1 MSHQPRSDSHAPP
14 VSGPEDETVRLR
26 AELERARQQLAF
38 YAGFDQ
44 TIRDNVARSAEL
56 LRQAETAQAEA
67 DRHAAEARQE
77 ATRLRAEREAW
88 QAAVAE
94 QVATVRA
101 GIDGLARLLGDGAA
115 APAVDDDAEAADGGS
130 ATAGAPRGH
139 GIDAGGVASAVEPE
153 PVAMTIIVH
162 GVPDARTAQALRG
175 RLAGIGALD
184 RVVAREFMAGVARF
198 EAVGRRLSADDL
210 RDWDGAGGPLP
221 VTLRPELVELAYPG
235 ALAG

>member
-1 MSHQPRSDSHAPP
+1 MPHHSRSDSDAQPASDPP
-14 VSGPEDETVRLR
+14 DETVWLR
-26 AELERARQQLAF
+26 AELERAKQQLAF
-38 YAGFDQ
+38 YAEFDQ
-44 TIRDNVARSAEL
+44 TIRDNVARSADL
-56 LRQAETAQAEA
+56 LRQAEAARAEA
-67 DRHAAEARQE
+67 DRHAAAARLE
-77 ATRLRAEREAW
+77 GERLRAEREAW

-94 QVATVRA
+94 QVATVRT
-101 GIDGLARLLGDGAA
+101 GIDGLARLLGRGPAA
-115 APAVDDDAEAADGGS
+115 DDATAARGRPTIG
-130 ATAGAPRGH
+130 GAPRGH
-139 GIDAGGVASAVEPE
+139 GIDAGGVASAAEPE
-153 PVAMTIIVH
+153 AVAMTIIVH

>member
-14 VSGPEDETVRLR
+14 VSGSEDETVRLR
-26 AELERARQQLAF
+26 AALERARQQLAF

-56 LRQAETAQAEA
+56 LRQAEAARAEA

>member
-1 MSHQPRSDSHAPP
+1 MSHQPRSDSHAQP
-14 VSGPEDETVRLR
+14 VSDPEGEAVRLR

-101 GIDGLARLLGDGAA
+101 GIDGLARLLGRGTT
-115 APAVDDDAEAADGGS
+115 APVVADDPKAADGGS
-130 ATAGAPRGH
+130 TTGDAPRGH

-198 EAVGRRLSADDL
+198 EAVGRGLSADDL
-210 RDWDGAGGPLP
+210 RDWDEAGGPLP
-221 VTLRPELVELAYPG
+221 VSLRPELVELAYPG
-235 ALAG
+235 TLVG